1 MTLKNEKTGTIVDL
15 LLKPRTLYI
24 MRYATLY
31 LASLNEKFRS
41 SGYLEVGFD
50 LIIATKSIPELNNG
64 KTNLLSEIAEY
75 L

>member
-1 MTLKNEKTGTIVDL
+1 M
-15 LLKPRTLYI
+15 LYI
-24 MRYATLY
+24 MRYAILY

-41 SGYLEVGFD
+41 SGFLEAGFD
-50 LIIATKSIPELNNG
+50 LITATKSIPELNNG